1 MGGGARALPL
11 RALWREAAAYPQR
24 VARAGAQSRQGAR
37 GRRDRPLVRARS
49 LLPRSSSLP
58 LLAAVE
64 STADHADLVA
74 AAAGDAVGGGSLQPL
89 PVARGGRAGHFVCR
103 DAGGAR
109 IHIRRSA

>member
-64 STADHADLVA
+64 STADHAYLLA
-74 AAAGDAVGGGSLQPL
+74 PPAEDAVGGGSLQPL
-89 PVARGGRAGHFVCR
+89 PVARGGRAAHVRCPG
-103 DAGGAR
+103 AGLAG
-109 IHIRRSA
+109 I